1 MKTEQ
6 HAVDSQRND
15 PLLTIQCCDTLNS
28 SDENERT
35 LEDLCECLRTIFEE
49 LRSKVELLPDP
60 NGTSETYL
68 NDTESRNKLYHTVNN
83 VEKLIQDLKKR
94 MMNASIFL

>member
-1 MKTEQ
+1 MMTEQ

-15 PLLTIQCCDTLNS
+15 PLLTTQCCDTLNS

-49 LRSKVELLPDP
+49 LRSKVEILPDP
-60 NGTSETYL
+60 TSETYL